1 VEVVSGCLPRVPT
14 LEGIVAN
21 QQSHHHAELTVDS
34 IGGVLAIAVR
44 GELVRGAT
52 QPLRDCLLQA
62 VRSAR
67 PVVLD
72 LTETSAL
79 DGAGVRVLMDA
90 HGRLAT
96 RLRVVCPRGGQVYGV
111 LRQQGVAHVL
121 LLHGSRAE
129 ALTAAA
135 PR

>member
-1 VEVVSGCLPRVPT
+1 MARRPSDQHVEL
-14 LEGIVAN
+14 A
-21 QQSHHHAELTVDS
+21 VDS
-34 IGGVLAIAVR
+34 IGGVLAIAVY
-44 GELVRGAT
+44 GELVQGSIE
-52 QPLRDCLLQA
+52 PLRDCLNQA
-62 VRSAR
+62 IRGRR

-72 LTETSAL
+72 LTETTAL

-96 RLRVVCPRGGQVYGV
+96 RLRVVCARGGPVHEV
-111 LRQQGVAHVL
+111 LRREAVAHVL
-121 LLHGSRAE
+121 LVHASRAE